1 MKKQIIQLS
10 VVVCVLV
17 ICILGYF
24 IIKGQFDKKNEEKEN
39 QGKTTVFTLDD
50 YKNTKKFSELDYMFK
65 QMAIA
70 FEIWYNLPDKNVN
83 SSHREINQAIVES
96 KMSEWQQS
104 I

>member
-1 MKKQIIQLS
+1 MKKNNSIQEWLPFER
-10 VVVCVLV
+10 
-17 ICILGYF
+17 ILKNG
-24 IIKGQFDKKNEEKEN
+24 IIK
-39 QGKTTVFTLDD
+39 L
-50 YKNTKKFSELDYMFK
+50 KNTKKFSELDYKFK

-83 SSHREINQAIVES
+83 RSHREISQAIVDS

>member
-1 MKKQIIQLS
+1 MQDEINIPKLLS
-10 VVVCVLV
+10 LCKGTWSSSDNSRGWTFDENNFTRFVSSEDAYR
-17 ICILGYF
+17 G
-24 IIKGQFDKKNEEKEN
+24 IIK
-39 QGKTTVFTLDD
+39 L
-50 YKNTKKFSELDYMFK
+50 KNTKKFSELDYKFK

-83 SSHREINQAIVES
+83 SSHREINQAIVDS